1 MAAGALAAFAVL
13 TLLSVGWAASDEKA
27 FLEFTRVLMY
37 LGVLVLVA
45 LAVTRRT
52 AASVADGIALGIV
65 AVVLLALASR
75 LFFGDVGPGA
85 LPSFFPVRSR
95 LHYPVNYWNGLAIL
109 AGLAFPLL
117 LRAAV
122 AQRPAWLRAL
132 ALVPVPAMA
141 SAIYLTSSRGGY
153 VTAAVGVIV
162 FCALTSAGSRRS
174 SRPRS
179 RAAVRR
185 WRSRACWPATR
196 S

>member
-1 MAAGALAAFAVL
+1 M
-13 TLLSVGWAASDEKA
+13 
-27 FLEFTRVLMY
+27 
-37 LGVLVLVA
+37 LVA

-75 LFFGDVGPGA
+75 LFFGDMGPGA
-85 LPSFFPVRSR
+85 PPSFFPVRSR

-122 AQRPAWLRAL
+122 AQRPALLRAL
-132 ALVPVPAMA
+132 ALVPGPGDGARDLPDLLAGRVRHGRRRRDRLLRADLAPA
-141 SAIYLTSSRGGY
+141 LGDRRDRDRG
-153 VTAAVGVIV
+153 
-162 FCALTSAGSRRS
+162 RRCG
-174 SRPRS
+174 RS
-179 RAAVRR
+179 
-185 WRSRACWPATR
+185 RSRACWPATR